1 MKITKQI
8 QCTYETSLV
17 PSGICVTTA
26 QTEKSTILPIKETQ
40 VCIYYTVLEVD
51 EISQIIGT
59 NAHTQVHTAL
69 KCFEVLKLRSGIL
82 E

>member
-1 MKITKQI
+1 MKITKQT

-59 NAHTQVHTAL
+59 NAQMVTRRYIRLGNASE
-69 KCFEVLKLRSGIL
+69 F
-82 E
+82 